1 MICNIDRKCLNFAR
15 MSLLSS
21 SHLIRT
27 SQAVALLI
35 IAVACISCTSENSS
49 VRTRIPVPIE
59 ISPDAVN
66 INTADASGLQRIP
79 HIGEKLAA
87 DIIEYRQKHGPFRRP
102 EHLLLVGGVSD
113 KRFREIRQLVRVD

>member
-1 MICNIDRKCLNFAR
+1 M
-15 MSLLSS
+15 
-21 SHLIRT
+21 IRT